1 MANQLILSWTVSVAG
16 SSRSPAQAAAALE
29 AVELY
34 ENTSNDPVLG
44 QFFGLAVA
52 SDVTATTSTGATRT
66 LTINMNSALGAPY
79 APPASPCHPAISTP
93 PVLPYPLTVAEELG
107 GSFLVTN
114 GSTTVATTD
123 NQLPTLSD
131 EDVIQFSEQPGVNY
145 TIVGVAAGFISVS
158 PAYTGQT
165 DNSDAVQMVPAPVT
179 LAAVY
184 SSSPLDSLTGS
195 GARTVHL
202 QYNDSLGAPGTVVV
216 DLDGAYP
223 VPIPLAGGTID
234 IATITSLRVAST
246 GGFGN
251 SVGQITLSSLT
262 DAILDED
269 TQDEAQLKLD
279 LALVYLPPSYFALA
293 GPQSSAPQLTGPDGE
308 TVDFL
313 RHHQFTQRSDV
324 VRHDR
329 YLVGH
334 QHHPIRRAGR
344 GRHAVRCR
352 DCDLRGPPRGT
363 EDDHPEDAVL
373 RLRLPPPP
381 RAARRG
387 HEEHARRHRHRS
399 RDRRDAGVA
408 VASGAAERR
417 RARVAA
423 RAVRQPRDRS
433 AAAEPA
439 ARADDDAA
447 DPHPV
452 ERILHPDIATSPGGG
467 AGRAGADRVRLNYL
481 GDRPV

>member
-16 SSRSPAQAAAALE
+16 SSRSPTQAAAALE

-34 ENTSNDPVLG
+34 ENASNDPVLG

-131 EDVIQFSEQPGVNY
+131 EDVVQFSEQPGVNS

-308 TVDFL
+308 TVDFFVTTNSPNVPTSSDMTGIL
-313 RHHQFTQRSDV
+313 SATNIIQFAAQEEVDTPFGAEIVTYEVLHVGPKMIIRKTPFSGFDFLHRP
-324 VRHDR
+324 VRPDEGTKSTR
-329 YLVGH
+329 GDTVIGLATAATLVS
-334 QHHPIRRAGR
+334 PSPA
-344 GRHAVRCR
+344 A
-352 DCDLRGPPRGT
+352 PPS
-363 EDDHPEDAVL
+363 DAVL
-373 RLRLPPPP
+373 GSLLAQFVNPGIAVPPPNP
-381 RAARRG
+381 PLVPTTMLPTPTLLSGFFTQTLQLAL
-387 HEEHARRHRHRS
+387 
-399 RDRRDAGVA
+399 AGVP
-408 VASGAAERR
+408 V
-417 RARVAA
+417 V
-423 RAVRQPRDRS
+423 
-433 AAAEPA
+433 PA
-439 ARADDDAA
+439 
-447 DPHPV
+447 P
-452 ERILHPDIATSPGGG
+452 IAF
-467 AGRAGADRVRLNYL
+467 A
-481 GDRPV
+481 

>member
-16 SSRSPAQAAAALE
+16 SSRSPAQAKAALE

-34 ENTSNDPVLG
+34 ENATNDPVLG

-52 SDVTATTSTGATRT
+52 SDVTATTSIGAMRT

-93 PVLPYPLTVAEELG
+93 PVLPYPLTVAEELE

-123 NQLPTLSD
+123 SQLPTLVD
-131 EDVIQFSEQPGVNY
+131 TDVVQFSEQPGVNY

-158 PAYTGQT
+158 PPYSGQT
-165 DNSDAVQMVPAPVT
+165 DNSDAVQMVPAPVK
-179 LAAVY
+179 LAAIY

-279 LALVYLPPSYFALA
+279 LALVYLPPSYFALTQPTA
-293 GPQSSAPQLTGPDGE
+293 SAPQLEGDFFVTTNSPTVPTSIDQTSALAAGNTIQFAAQEEIDTPFGSEPVLYVLKYVNPKMIILETAFTGF
-308 TVDFL
+308 DFL
-313 RHHQFTQRSDV
+313 HRPVRPDEGTKSTRGDTVIGLATAATLVTPSPAAPPSDAQLGSLLAQFVNPGIAVPPPNPPLDPATMLPTPTLLSGFFTQTLQLALAVPV
-324 VRHDR
+324 VPA
-329 YLVGH
+329 
-334 QHHPIRRAGR
+334 PIAF
-344 GRHAVRCR
+344 A
-352 DCDLRGPPRGT
+352 
-363 EDDHPEDAVL
+363 
-373 RLRLPPPP
+373 
-381 RAARRG
+381 
-387 HEEHARRHRHRS
+387 
-399 RDRRDAGVA
+399 
-408 VASGAAERR
+408 
-417 RARVAA
+417 
-423 RAVRQPRDRS
+423 
-433 AAAEPA
+433 
-439 ARADDDAA
+439 
-447 DPHPV
+447 
-452 ERILHPDIATSPGGG
+452 
-467 AGRAGADRVRLNYL
+467 
-481 GDRPV
+481 